1 MKHTVTVL
9 ALVALAA
16 SPRAAHADNVALD
29 YRASDASCIDAS
41 RFADEVSAKLGF
53 VPWKAAA
60 SAKIRVRIDK
70 DGNHFTGSVLNTD
83 GTSKIVDGAT
93 CAQVT
98 SNLAVTVAGA
108 VDPSALQGATKP
120 TPAPAPA
127 AAPAADNKIPV
138 TFESADGRRID
149 ISLNVGGGTGVASN
163 GTAVVTN
170 FYEGLCTTPCTARL
184 PAGRQYV
191 TFQDP
196 DARAFGG
203 DRFLIDGPTKI
214 TLHHKSRK
222 GARRGWFLGGL
233 ALTAAGAVGAFGIGG
248 TGGIVLGTTA
258 ASLGIT
264 GMMIPLFIHDTFTT
278 ERSP

>member
-9 ALVALAA
+9 ALIALAA
-16 SPRAAHADNVALD
+16 SPRRALADNVGLD

-60 SAKIRVRIDK
+60 TTKIRVRIEK

-108 VDPSALQGATKP
+108 VDASALQPGATKP
-120 TPAPAPA
+120 TRAPAPA
-127 AAPAADNKIPV
+127 ADAKIPV

-203 DRFLIDGPTKI
+203 DRFLIDRPTKI

-233 ALTAAGAVGAFGIGG
+233 ALTAAGAVGVFGIGG

-264 GMMIPLFIHDTFTT
+264 GMMFPLFIHDTFTT